1 MYQVLTLT
9 DQRLAIVEMGANGLR
24 DIEVISNVKFVRK
37 NRDRLRTPTEWNY
50 ATVRYVL
57 QKLQN

>member
-1 MYQVLTLT
+1 
-9 DQRLAIVEMGANGLR
+9 MGYETV
-24 DIEVISNVKFVRK
+24 EVISNVKFVQK
-37 NRDRLRTPTEWNY
+37 NRDRLRTHTEWNY